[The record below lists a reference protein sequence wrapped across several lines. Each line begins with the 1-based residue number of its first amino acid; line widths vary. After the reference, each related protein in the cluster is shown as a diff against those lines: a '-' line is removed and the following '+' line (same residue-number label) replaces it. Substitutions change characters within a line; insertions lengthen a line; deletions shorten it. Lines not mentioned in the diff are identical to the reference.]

1 MSYLNKLVMFYAQG
15 VPYDMERFTDD
26 DKEFLLVLLKQRKD
40 EENNFL
46 AAQKIAE
53 EAGWKEVIVR
63 EAGLV
68 DHTIND
74 HDYIY
79 LAKQSAWEY
88 GSYIVR
94 YRDIFPD
101 QDPDMEVPITEK

>member
-1 MSYLNKLVMFYAQG
+1 MFYAQG
-15 VPYDMERFTDD
+15 IPYEMDNFSDE
-26 DKEFLLVLLKQRKD
+26 DKEFLLVLLKQPLN

-46 AAQKIAE
+46 AARRIAE

-63 EAGLV
+63 EAGVV
-68 DHTIND
+68 DHALND
-74 HDYIY
+74 HDLIY
-79 LAKQSAWEY
+79 MAKQSAWEY

-101 QDPDMEVPITEK
+101 HDPAPKD

>member
-1 MSYLNKLVMFYAQG
+1 MFYAQG
-15 VPYDMERFTDD
+15 VPYDLEHYLDT
-26 DKEFLLVLLKQRKD
+26 DKEFLLVLLKQPMY

-46 AAQKIAE
+46 AAQRIAE
-53 EAGWKEVIVR
+53 EAGWKDVIVR
-63 EAGLV
+63 EAGIV
-68 DHTIND
+68 DHAIND
-74 HDYIY
+74 HDFIY

-101 QDPDMEVPITEK
+101 QDPGQEEPLAE

>member
-1 MSYLNKLVMFYAQG
+1 MSYINKLVMFYAQG
-15 VPYDMERFTDD
+15 VPYDLEIFDD
-26 DKEFLLVLLKQRKD
+26 SDKEFLLILLKQPKD

-46 AAQKIAE
+46 AAQRIAE
-53 EAGWKEVIVR
+53 DAGWKEVIVR
-63 EAGLV
+63 EAGIV
-68 DHTIND
+68 DQTMND

-79 LAKQSAWEY
+79 MAKQSAWEF

-101 QDPDMEVPITEK
+101 QDPDLQAPVALE

>member
-1 MSYLNKLVMFYAQG
+1 MFYAQG
-15 VPYDMERFTDD
+15 VPYEMDNFTDED
-26 DKEFLLVLLKQRKD
+26 NEFLLILLKQPKD

-46 AAQKIAE
+46 AAQRIAE

-63 EAGLV
+63 EAGIV
-68 DHTIND
+68 DHTMND
-74 HDYIY
+74 HDYIFM
-79 LAKQSAWEY
+79 AKQSAWEF

-101 QDPDMEVPITEK
+101 QDPEFEEPG

>member
-1 MSYLNKLVMFYAQG
+1 MSYINKLVMFYAQG
-15 VPYDMERFTDD
+15 VPYDMDHFSDEDN
-26 DKEFLLVLLKQRKD
+26 EFLLILLKQPKD

-46 AAQKIAE
+46 AARRIAE

-63 EAGLV
+63 EAGIV
-68 DHTIND
+68 DHTMND
-74 HDYIY
+74 HDYIFM
-79 LAKQSAWEY
+79 AKQSAWEF

-101 QDPDMEVPITEK
+101 QDPEFKEPA